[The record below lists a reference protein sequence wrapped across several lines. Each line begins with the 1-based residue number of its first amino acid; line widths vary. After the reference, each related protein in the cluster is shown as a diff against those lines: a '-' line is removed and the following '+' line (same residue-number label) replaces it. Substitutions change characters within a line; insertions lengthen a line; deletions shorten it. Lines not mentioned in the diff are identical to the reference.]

1 MDDYNIS
8 AIYEA
13 KNEYSAR
20 LIDIVTPLVIEGIKS
35 IFKEALELCIVN
47 DEKEKYLMTFQ
58 NFLTRVP
65 KWNQSIINVES
76 ERIVK
81 KSGCLYLDDLIS
93 CVHISQLKIL
103 TSIRVSNKQ
112 KKVEIEIPKVNDF
125 IHGIYIKFARKLYSN
140 VYLFETTISPLQ
152 IQKNNRECELIC
164 KECILNVIRENIP
177 VDKILRAYID
187 ETEEEEIITEVL
199 KKSELVDQNTPIE
212 SVETSILTK
221 PLFKETPVTE
231 NIKKNTSSI
240 VVKKE
245 TKSDNKPY
253 EVPLQIS
260 KLTPPSSFSGLNIGS
275 TISSATKSLFN
286 IDTTKENKL
295 PSKLS
300 IETPVSTHS
309 VVSSPLTNTVT
320 PLTNTVT
327 PLSNVITPLALT
339 NTATPL
345 TNTATP
351 LTNIVTPLALTN
363 ITPEKNRISFTDTD
377 EVKEYNVASS
387 PRSSS
392 TVQANTI
399 IAPKNIQRLE
409 EISEKRNQERKDEEA
424 EDDDEK
430 IKIFSNEP
438 SSLLKIDALE
448 IETLPSFAS
457 SSGSTSPTMKLNTS
471 ELNIETLN

>member
-20 LIDIVTPLVIEGIKS
+20 LVDIVTPLVIEGIKS

-76 ERIVK
+76 ERIIK

-112 KKVEIEIPKVNDF
+112 KKVEIDIPKVNDF
-125 IHGIYIKFARKLYSN
+125 IHGVYIKFARKLYSN

-187 ETEEEEIITEVL
+187 ETEEEEIITEVS

-212 SVETSILTK
+212 PVGTSILTK
-221 PLFKETPVTE
+221 PLSKEAHVTE
-231 NIKKNTSSI
+231 NIKKNTSNI
-240 VVKKE
+240 IVKKD
-245 TKSDNKPY
+245 TKSDNKSY
-253 EVPLQIS
+253 DVPLQIS
-260 KLTPPSSFSGLNIGS
+260 KLTPPFSGLNVGS
-275 TISSATKSLFN
+275 TVSSATKSLFN
-286 IDTTKENKL
+286 IDTTKENKSS
-295 PSKLS
+295 SKLS
-300 IETPVSTHS
+300 IETPALA
-309 VVSSPLTNTVT
+309 PTVT
-320 PLTNTVT
+320 PLTN
-327 PLSNVITPLALT
+327 LS
-339 NTATPL
+339 TPL
-345 TNTATP
+345 TNTT
-351 LTNIVTPLALTN
+351 TLALTN
-363 ITPEKNRISFTDTD
+363 IAPEKNRISFTDTD

-392 TVQANTI
+392 AVQANTI

-409 EISEKRNQERKDEEA
+409 EISEKRNQERKDEE
-424 EDDDEK
+424 EDEDEDEK

-438 SSLLKIDALE
+438 SSLLKFDALE
-448 IETLPSFAS
+448 IESLPSFTKS
-457 SSGSTSPTMKLNTS
+457 SSTMKLNTS
-471 ELNIETLN
+471 KLNIETLN

>member
-20 LIDIVTPLVIEGIKS
+20 LIDIITPLVIEGIKS

-76 ERIVK
+76 ERIIK

-112 KKVEIEIPKVNDF
+112 KKVDIEIPKLNDF

-187 ETEEEEIITEVL
+187 ETEEEEIITEIL
-199 KKSELVDQNTPIE
+199 KKSDVDENILIK
-212 SVETSILTK
+212 SSETSTLTK
-221 PLFKETPVTE
+221 PLSKDTPVIE
-231 NIKKNTSSI
+231 NTKKNISTI
-240 VVKKE
+240 IVKKE
-245 TKSDNKPY
+245 AQLDDNKSY
-253 EVPLQIS
+253 EVPSQIS
-260 KLTPPSSFSGLNIGS
+260 KLTPPSTFSKMSIGS
-275 TISSATKSLFN
+275 AISSATKSLFN
-286 IDTTKENKL
+286 IDTKENKPSSNLSIVTTAL
-295 PSKLS
+295 PSLS
-300 IETPVSTHS
+300 NTTTPI
-309 VVSSPLTNTVT
+309 TNAVT
-320 PLTNTVT
+320 PLTNVVA
-327 PLSNVITPLALT
+327 PLT
-339 NTATPL
+339 NATTPL
-345 TNTATP
+345 TNVVA
-351 LTNIVTPLALTN
+351 PLALTN

-377 EVKEYNVASS
+377 EVKEYNIASS
-387 PRSSS
+387 PRSSGS
-392 TVQANTI
+392 VQVNAVM
-399 IAPKNIQRLE
+399 APKNIQRLE

-424 EDDDEK
+424 DDDDGDGEK

-448 IETLPSFAS
+448 IESLPSFTK
-457 SSGSTSPTMKLNTS
+457 SSGDLASPVMKLNTS

>member
-20 LIDIVTPLVIEGIKS
+20 LIDIITPLVIEGIKS

-112 KKVEIEIPKVNDF
+112 KKVDIEIPKLNDF

-140 VYLFETTISPLQ
+140 VYLFETTILPLQ

-199 KKSELVDQNTPIE
+199 KKSELVDESAPIE
-212 SVETSILTK
+212 STETSMLTK
-221 PLFKETPVTE
+221 HLSKDIPVVTE
-231 NIKKNTSSI
+231 NIKKNTSTI
-240 VVKKE
+240 IVKKE
-245 TKSDNKPY
+245 AQLDNKLH

-260 KLTPPSSFSGLNIGS
+260 KLTPPSTFSGLNIGS
-275 TISSATKSLFN
+275 AISSATKSLFN
-286 IDTTKENKL
+286 IDTTKENK
-295 PSKLS
+295 PSSNLS
-300 IETPVSTHS
+300 ITTTLPTLSNTIT
-309 VVSSPLTNTVT
+309 PLTNDTTPLTNDTTPLTNDTAPLTSAVT
-320 PLTNTVT
+320 PLT
-327 PLSNVITPLALT
+327 SVITPLALT
-339 NTATPL
+339 NIA
-345 TNTATP
+345 
-351 LTNIVTPLALTN
+351 
-363 ITPEKNRISFTDTD
+363 PEKNRISFTDTD
-377 EVKEYNVASS
+377 KVKEYNVASS

-392 TVQANTI
+392 TVQANNV

-409 EISEKRNQERKDEEA
+409 EISEKRNQERKEE
-424 EDDDEK
+424 EEEDDDDDEK

-448 IETLPSFAS
+448 IESLPSF
-457 SSGSTSPTMKLNTS
+457 SSGGLASPVMKLNTS

>member
-20 LIDIVTPLVIEGIKS
+20 LVDIITPLVIEGIKS

-221 PLFKETPVTE
+221 PLSKETPATE
-231 NIKKNTSSI
+231 NIKKNTSTI
-240 VVKKE
+240 IVKKE

-260 KLTPPSSFSGLNIGS
+260 KLTPPSSLSGLNIGS

-286 IDTTKENKL
+286 IDTTKEKK
-295 PSKLS
+295 PSSNLS
-300 IETPVSTHS
+300 IETPISTPLVVST
-309 VVSSPLTNTVT
+309 PLAVLTPPTNTVT
-320 PLTNTVT
+320 PLPNI
-327 PLSNVITPLALT
+327 ITPLALT
-339 NTATPL
+339 NIA
-345 TNTATP
+345 
-351 LTNIVTPLALTN
+351 
-363 ITPEKNRISFTDTD
+363 PEKNRISFTDTD

-392 TVQANTI
+392 AEQVNTI

-409 EISEKRNQERKDEEA
+409 EISEKRNQERKDEE
-424 EDDDEK
+424 EDDDDDEK

-448 IETLPSFAS
+448 IESLPSFTKS
-457 SSGSTSPTMKLNTS
+457 SSTMKLNTS
-471 ELNIETLN
+471 KLNIETLN

>member
-199 KKSELVDQNTPIE
+199 KKSELIDQNTPIE
-212 SVETSILTK
+212 SVEKSITK
-221 PLFKETPVTE
+221 PLFKKTPVAE

-300 IETPVSTHS
+300 IETPVSTPL

-320 PLTNTVT
+320 PLTNIVT

-351 LTNIVTPLALTN
+351 LALTN
-363 ITPEKNRISFTDTD
+363 IAPEKNRISFTDTD

-409 EISEKRNQERKDEEA
+409 EISEKRNQERKDDEEDD
-424 EDDDEK
+424 DDDEK

-448 IETLPSFAS
+448 IESLPSFTKS
-457 SSGSTSPTMKLNTS
+457 PGLVSPTIKLNTS